1 LAFQLRL
8 VATWFSTAFS
18 QKKGAIM
25 FWNLFKKTQDVN
37 KYVAEKHKSLQRKS
51 LREKW
56 LEQQKEA
63 FVDFDFSYLYING
76 SCIELPK
83 CIRRKGEEIIFQTET

>member
-56 LEQQKEA
+56 